1 MTDDTMDDVDHT
13 NPYTGGAFGDAVAFR
28 RGAVAADGGERS
40 NGARPSSDRSD
51 GGERGDGGDSDTD
64 RQTMKEVSHTAPT
77 DDGPQRA
84 FERGTEGRTDTV

>member
-1 MTDDTMDDVDHT
+1 MTDNTMDDVDHT

-40 NGARPSSDRSD
+40 NGAPSDRS
-51 GGERGDGGDSDTD
+51 DGGDSDTD
-64 RQTMKEVSHTAPT
+64 STQTMRDVSHTAPG
-77 DDGPQRA
+77 GPQRA